1 MPYPA
6 RLPVHPRRETFAHGD
21 CFDHGRPFYDL
32 RAYRHD
38 VYPLLGM
45 HDHTFHEINIIL
57 KGEGRHY
64 IGERS
69 CPAQPG
75 TVFVLPPH
83 IPHGYAANGELMVY
97 HILISAAYMQ
107 RYRQQL
113 QALEG
118 YTLFFEVEP
127 LLRGEYDQN
136 LFLRLEP
143 PALAALTPLLEQ
155 LAALCDEETV
165 NSRILCHGLFLQI
178 AAILCT
184 EAAGSIPGRVQGAAA
199 DLPILRSMEHIHAH
213 CDESLEPRALAQQAG
228 MSYATY
234 LRHFTRVSGQTPHA
248 YQTDCRI
255 RKARQLLRHTDMT
268 VLQVALECGFYDSAH
283 FIRTFRRHVGVSP
296 AVYAQQEKAHPH
308 G

>member
-1 MPYPA
+1 MPYPD
-6 RLPVHPRRETFAHGD
+6 RLPSHPQRETWDHGD
-21 CFDHGRPFYDL
+21 CFDHGRPFYDV
-32 RAYRHD
+32 RAYRQD

-57 KGEGRHY
+57 QGKGRHY

-69 CPAQPG
+69 CPAERG

-83 IPHGYAANGELMVY
+83 IPHGYAAQGELVVY
-97 HILISAAYMQ
+97 HILVSAAFMQ
-107 RYRQQL
+107 RYRHQL

-136 LFLRLEP
+136 LFLRLEEP
-143 PALAALTPLLEQ
+143 SLSALLPLLEQ
-155 LAALCDEETV
+155 LAALCEEEAV

-184 EAAGSIPGRVQGAAA
+184 GAAKSIPYRALNTAT

-213 CDESLEPRALAQQAG
+213 CAEPLAPRTLAQQAG

-248 YQTDCRI
+248 YQTDCRLK
-255 RKARQLLRHTDMT
+255 KARQLLRHTDMT

-283 FIRTFRRHVGVSP
+283 FIRTFRQHIGIGPS
-296 AVYAQQEKAHPH
+296 AYAQQETAHPD